1 MEGATP
7 SPRHGHRRDSM
18 ADGALPQVENAVLL
32 RAFDYVAAAAL
43 GVVAASAAWALVPA
57 PPHMLVEMLLGM
69 VVGALSALPLL
80 AVFSWILG
88 GFEIVV
94 LSMQVGMVAGMMGA
108 MTTSSSLGEVAFE
121 GLMAGLLV
129 QFLIHAVDR
138 SMEGEV
144 PRDA

>member
-1 MEGATP
+1 
-7 SPRHGHRRDSM
+7 M
-18 ADGALPQVENAVLL
+18 ADGAVPQVENAAFL

-57 PPHMLVEMLLGM
+57 PPNILVEMLLGM
-69 VVGALSALPLL
+69 VVGALSTLPLL

-94 LSMQVGMVAGMMGA
+94 LSMQVGMAAGMMGA

-121 GLMAGLLV
+121 GLMVGLLV

-138 SMEGEV
+138 SMGGEV
-144 PRDA
+144 RSDG